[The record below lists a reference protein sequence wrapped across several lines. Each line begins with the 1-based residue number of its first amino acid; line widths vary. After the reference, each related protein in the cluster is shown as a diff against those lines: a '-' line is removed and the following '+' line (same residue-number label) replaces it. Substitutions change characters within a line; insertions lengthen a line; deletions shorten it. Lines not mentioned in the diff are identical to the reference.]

1 MSHANIE
8 RQEYRCCIAA
18 ENSAGKL
25 KIGPRT
31 FDVCVTNTSRTGFG
45 IRVPNHVAQKLRGKR
60 RLLLLYAGETWE
72 VGIQSRYSD
81 DSHYTNLG
89 LTRGRELTKLAVPG
103 NWWGGMFSR
112 SSAPAD
118 PTFLAFLVLAFLI
131 AVISLPGIGDSLGTA
146 PKVRQALSS
155 VMD

>member
-1 MSHANIE
+1 MSHATIE

-25 KIGPRT
+25 KIGLRT

-45 IRVPNHVAQKLRGKR
+45 IRMPTHVAKKLSSKR

-72 VGIQSRYSD
+72 VGVQSRYSD
-81 DSHYTNLG
+81 DSQFTNLG
-89 LTRGRELTKLAVPG
+89 LIRGRELTKLQVPG
-103 NWWGGMFSR
+103 SWWGGMFSR

-146 PKVRQALSS
+146 PKVRKALSS
-155 VMD
+155 LLD